1 MKIIGIQ
8 KIQSESFFNA
18 EVTALNTLTVGV
30 DGTGHDAKFFGDTSG
45 QFLLWDQSSDEL
57 VLAGDTKLSFHDA
70 AGGENIIASAD
81 GHLEINAET
90 TLDITATTIDI
101 NGAAD
106 ISGDFTLA
114 GTAIATVI
122 AGTTV
127 TNATNATTATN
138 VTVADESTDTT
149 CFPLFATAATG
160 DLPPKSG
167 TNLTFN
173 SSTGLLT
180 STLLAGALTGNV
192 TGNAD
197 TATTAAKVTVADE
210 STDTFC
216 NVLFVTAAT
225 GNLPPKSG
233 TNLYFN
239 SATGK
244 LSATIFESEDRIITS
259 IREFKKS
266 GSSVGTRN
274 GDVVFFG
281 NTESMVV
288 GKVYH
293 FKNDGTWELVNASA
307 VATSDG
313 LLAVALGNASND
325 AGMLIRGFV
334 TLEHDPGAIGDVLY
348 ASHTATGEATAT
360 KPTGSGNVV
369 RIIGYCLGA
378 EDKKIY
384 FNPDGHHTVL

>member
-81 GHLEINAET
+81 GHLEINAGT

-106 ISGDFTLA
+106 ISGEFTLA

-160 DLPPKSG
+160 DLAPKSG

-173 SSTGLLT
+173 SSSGRLVAGTFAGFVDGSEVKASDFVGT
-180 STLLAGALTGNV
+180 PTISDEDDEVCITLAGAKTRIARRRFNITTSADGNH
-192 TGNAD
+192 
-197 TATTAAKVTVADE
+197 E
-210 STDTFC
+210 
-216 NVLFVTAAT
+216 
-225 GNLPPKSG
+225 
-233 TNLYFN
+233 
-239 SATGK
+239 
-244 LSATIFESEDRIITS
+244 
-259 IREFKKS
+259 
-266 GSSVGTRN
+266 
-274 GDVVFFG
+274 GDVVYFG
-281 NTESMVV
+281 STTSMTAGSIYVYESTSWVLA
-288 GKVYH
+288 
-293 FKNDGTWELVNASA
+293 DADAAST
-307 VATSDG
+307 ATG
-313 LLAVALGNASND
+313 MLAVALGTTSDNS
-325 AGMLIRGFV
+325 GMLIRGMV
-334 TLEHDPGAIGDVLY
+334 TLSSDPGSVSEQLY
-348 ASHTATGEATAT
+348 LSTAGGKAQNSA
-360 KPTGSGNVV
+360 PTGSGKVV
-369 RIIGYCLGA
+369 RLIGYCLDSTNGQV
-378 EDKKIY
+378 Y
-384 FNPDGHHTVL
+384 FNPDNHYTVL

>member
-70 AGGENIIASAD
+70 AGGENIIASSD
-81 GHLEINAET
+81 GHLEINAGT

-127 TNATNATTATN
+127 TNATTAAK

-149 CFPLFATAATG
+149 CFPLF
-160 DLPPKSG
+160 
-167 TNLTFN
+167 
-173 SSTGLLT
+173 
-180 STLLAGALTGNV
+180 
-192 TGNAD
+192 
-197 TATTAAKVTVADE
+197 
-210 STDTFC
+210 
-216 NVLFVTAAT
+216 VTAGT

-244 LSATIFESEDRIITS
+244 LNATILESEDRIVTPT
-259 IREFKKS
+259 REFKKS
-266 GSSVGTRN
+266 GGLGTHN

-288 GKVYH
+288 GKLYH

-313 LLAVALGNASND
+313 LLAVALGEGSNES
-325 AGMLIRGFV
+325 GMLIRGFV
-334 TLEHDPGAIGDVLY
+334 TLSHDPGAIGDVLY

-378 EDKKIY
+378 SDKKIY

>member
-1 MKIIGIQ
+1 MT
-8 KIQSESFFNA
+8 NA
-18 EVTALNTLTVGV
+18 
-30 DGTGHDAKFFGDTSG
+30 
-45 QFLLWDQSSDEL
+45 
-57 VLAGDTKLSFHDA
+57 
-70 AGGENIIASAD
+70 
-81 GHLEINAET
+81 
-90 TLDITATTIDI
+90 
-101 NGAAD
+101 
-106 ISGDFTLA
+106 
-114 GTAIATVI
+114 
-122 AGTTV
+122 
-127 TNATNATTATN
+127 TNATNATT
-138 VTVADESTDTT
+138 
-149 CFPLFATAATG
+149 LTG
-160 DLPPKSG
+160 D
-167 TNLTFN
+167 
-173 SSTGLLT
+173 
-180 STLLAGALTGNV
+180 V

-281 NTESMVV
+281 DTESMVV
-288 GKVYH
+288 GKLYH
-293 FKNDGTWELVNASA
+293 FKNDGTWELVN
-307 VATSDG
+307 
-313 LLAVALGNASND
+313 LGNASND